1 MFKKIIFCLT
11 FFIASTISCSEK
23 KTKTENTECDQI
35 KNVLTDCLEIHRGA
49 FNYIKDC
56 GDLSLDEIS
65 NLNSCQEVFDYV
77 ENK

>member
-1 MFKKIIFCLT
+1 MFKKIIFCFA

-23 KTKTENTECDQI
+23 KVKTESTECDQI

-49 FNYIKDC
+49 LDYIKDC
-56 GDLSLDEIS
+56 GDLRLDEIS